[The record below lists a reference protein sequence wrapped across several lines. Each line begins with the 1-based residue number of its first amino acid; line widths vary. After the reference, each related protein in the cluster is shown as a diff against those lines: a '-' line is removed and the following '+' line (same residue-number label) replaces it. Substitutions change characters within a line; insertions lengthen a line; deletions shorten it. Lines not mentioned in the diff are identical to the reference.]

1 MRIKTGEIDFL
12 DEIPGICTIEDYA
25 RRGAKSLAK
34 IELSPE
40 FLSDQAEQVNT
51 KRNNANNL
59 TAYGQKMIN
68 DSNIIKMIPKNK
80 DIRAV

>member
-1 MRIKTGEIDFL
+1 MQEQNIYVTIDLKSF
-12 DEIPGICTIEDYA
+12 YA
-25 RRGAKSLAK
+25 SVECRERGQV
-34 IELSPE
+34 
-40 FLSDQAEQVNT
+40 FSDQAEQVNT
-51 KRNNANNL
+51 KRNNTNNL